1 MELVSLFTVSG
12 SSLGLILILE
22 YYRTLYFQP
31 GCINVST
38 RNSRLYNGKFK
49 DIFIFLKF
57 VFPFRL
63 LLIFLLNLSLWVLF
77 FLLDSFFGTV
87 SSFFGTVS
95 SFFGTVSSFLG
106 FQNFFGLFLIF
117 RLYFLFWTVSFLGLY
132 LLCWTALL
140 FCGTASSYV

>member
-95 SFFGTVSSFLG
+95 SFLG

-140 FCGTASSYV
+140 FCGTASFYV